1 MKAEA
6 AVDPLAHHSAA
17 CELRAEAGRD
27 GDPSLLV
34 DCVVVLAGEHPS
46 AAASLL
52 FPATRPSAGP
62 FAVLANPR
70 APFPGPTATPHC
82 PTVLQTRARARRR
95 DQQPTTRA
103 RSGRVRGRLTS
114 PPHFAPLGATPA
126 HVSGGIE
133 VVKTQ
138 IPKSQGICGAAVR
151 RGGGGTGA

>member
-1 MKAEA
+1 MQCQA
-6 AVDPLAHHSAA
+6 AVDPLAHQSAA

-52 FPATRPSAGP
+52 FPPTKPSVGP
-62 FAVLANPR
+62 IAVLANPR
-70 APFPGPTATPHC
+70 APFPGPTTTARC

-95 DQQPTTRA
+95 DQQPTTSA

-114 PPHFAPLGATPA
+114 PPHFAPLGATPP
-126 HVSGGIE
+126 HVSGGIGP
-133 VVKTQ
+133 VK
-138 IPKSQGICGAAVR
+138 
-151 RGGGGTGA
+151 

>member
-6 AVDPLAHHSAA
+6 AIDPLAHHSAA

-46 AAASLL
+46 AAASLP
-52 FPATRPSAGP
+52 FPATRPLVGP
-62 FAVLANPR
+62 ATPSANPR
-70 APFPGPTATPHC
+70 SVPPGPAATPHC

-95 DQQPTTRA
+95 DQQPTTSA

-114 PPHFAPLGATPA
+114 PPHFAPLGATSP
-126 HVSGGIE
+126 HVSGVFGR
-133 VVKTQ
+133 VKTQ
-138 IPKSQGICGAAVR
+138 IAKSRGIAMR
-151 RGGGGTGA
+151 